1 MLGFLAN
8 LRGGTRRTFRQG
20 IHPPEAKHATAGRAI
35 ERMPIGDRFVL
46 PLNQHIGAP
55 ARPIVSPG
63 DKVQRGQMVAEPT
76 GWVSSALHS
85 PVAGTVTGIGLEPH
99 PRGGMAEAIIIAAD
113 AWDAQVVGE
122 AVDPRTLSPG
132 KLGSRVQAAGI
143 VGLGGAAFPSHVK
156 LNVPED
162 RQVATVV
169 INGCECEPYLTC
181 DHRLMVER
189 AADVVRGTVIIA
201 ESVGAPRAVI
211 GVEANKPDAVEA
223 LRAVAPDHIDVV
235 ALVVKYPQGAEKM
248 LVEAALELTVP
259 DGGLPLDV
267 GVVVHN
273 VGTAAALAD
282 LFDRGLPLIERVVTV
297 TGPGVVTPRNLLVP
311 IGTSVQAV
319 IDHCGGLTDDIEQVV
334 LGGPMMG
341 APLGRL
347 DVPVLKG
354 TSGILCLDRRSAVAE
369 RQERACIRCGRC
381 IDACPMFLD
390 PQRLGLLVRHERLDD
405 LEEAHLRSCFECASC
420 SFVCP
425 SAIPLVQLMRVGKG
439 LLRDRQTR
447 ERAAAADAAEAA
459 SKTKSQP

>member
-1 MLGFLAN
+1 MNVLGLLAS
-8 LRGGTRRTFRQG
+8 LRPGGRRTFQHG
-20 IHPPEAKHATAGRAI
+20 VHPPEAKAATAGRAV
-35 ERMPIGDRFVL
+35 ERLPIGRRYAL
-46 PLNQHIGAP
+46 PLDQHIGAP
-55 ARPIVSPG
+55 ARAIVAAG
-63 DKVQRGQMVAEPT
+63 DRVARGQMVAEPV
-76 GWVSSALHS
+76 GWVSSALHA
-85 PVAGTVTGIGLEPH
+85 PVAGVVVGVSLEPH
-99 PRGGMAEAIIIAAD
+99 PRGGMSKAISIEAD

-132 KLGSRVQAAGI
+132 HLGRRVQAAGI

-156 LNVPED
+156 LSVPEG
-162 RQVATVV
+162 REVTTVV

-189 AADVVRGTVIIA
+189 AADVVRGTVIIMDA
-201 ESVGAPRAVI
+201 VGAARAVI
-211 GVEANKPDAVEA
+211 GVESNKPDAVEA
-223 LRAVAPDHIDVV
+223 LRAAAPEGVEVV
-235 ALVVKYPQGAEKM
+235 ALEVKYPQGAEKM
-248 LVEAALELTVP
+248 LVEAALSLTVP

-297 TGPGVVTPRNLLVP
+297 TGPGITTPKNLLVP
-311 IGTSVQAV
+311 IGASVQSV
-319 IDHCGGLTDDIEQVV
+319 IDHCGGLTADVEQVV

-341 APLGRL
+341 APLARL

-354 TSGILCLDRRSAVAE
+354 TSGILCLDRRSAVPE
-369 RQERACIRCGRC
+369 RRERACIRCGRC

-390 PQRLGLLVRHERLDD
+390 PQRLGLFVRHERLDD
-405 LEEAHLRSCFECASC
+405 LEAAHLRSCFECASC

-439 LLRDRQTR
+439 LLRERQAR
-447 ERAAAADAAEAA
+447 ERAAAAA
-459 SKTKSQP
+459 P